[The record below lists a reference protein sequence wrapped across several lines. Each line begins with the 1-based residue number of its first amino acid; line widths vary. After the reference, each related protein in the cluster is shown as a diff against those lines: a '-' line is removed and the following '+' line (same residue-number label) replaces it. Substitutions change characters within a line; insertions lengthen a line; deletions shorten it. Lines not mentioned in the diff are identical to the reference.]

1 MRIAKSLFL
10 LCSICLHRLS
20 FSETRSHLR
29 RNLGEHDSRPKPP
42 PNSSGSSGGGTSSGG
57 GSSGGGSSGSSS
69 SSSSGSGGGSSS
81 GGSFSGGSNHASNS
95 GGGSSSSS
103 TGSRNRMSQNNGKA
117 VSDVRSEVGVIIGLV
132 GAAALVSA
140 LLVAAFRRRTTI
152 QTAHPLKG
160 SISRRMNLF
169 NNMAKHN
176 PSASRPPRRVEDVY
190 IPAPGDAV
198 GV

>member
-1 MRIAKSLFL
+1 
-10 LCSICLHRLS
+10 
-20 FSETRSHLR
+20 
-29 RNLGEHDSRPKPP
+29 
-42 PNSSGSSGGGTSSGG
+42 
-57 GSSGGGSSGSSS
+57 
-69 SSSSGSGGGSSS
+69 
-81 GGSFSGGSNHASNS
+81 
-95 GGGSSSSS
+95 
-103 TGSRNRMSQNNGKA
+103 MSQNHGKA

-160 SISRRMNLF
+160 SINRRMNLF

-176 PSASRPPRRVEDVY
+176 PAASRPPRRVEDVY